1 MRIEQGFVQGLSSDS
16 TGFSSSG
23 SGKLP
28 VAIPRFERF
37 WLSAMRAGM
46 QGPGRFA
53 LGRCHLH
60 LCQCTSKRDGRS

>member
-1 MRIEQGFVQGLSSDS
+1 MRVLQGVLWGYMRIEQGFVQGLSSDS

-37 WLSAMRAGM
+37 WLSAMRA
-46 QGPGRFA
+46 R
-53 LGRCHLH
+53 
-60 LCQCTSKRDGRS
+60 